1 MRDQATRA
9 EMGISQRELATRVA
23 VLRRL
28 AKALKV

>member
-23 VLRRL
+23 VLRL
-28 AKALKV
+28 AKALKD